1 MGHTVSIICQK
12 KDLNETNYEIVNGVS
27 IYRIF
32 YGLESRAEQSK
43 KSGFV
48 LKLLQKIRFIKN
60 LPFFPITNLSY
71 ARSIYKTAINIHKT
85 NPVDVFVSV
94 TQLVDHIHSGILF
107 KKKNPST
114 KIFIYSL
121 DALSSGYVSNL
132 KKYKRYFQSKMKKY
146 EISALKQCDFFFA
159 MESHKSYIANNDFYK
174 PFTDKI
180 IYTDIPLYIPR
191 DQSLVKEKKEPK
203 KIVYTGN
210 MTYLDSKFIKRLA
223 SSLNNF
229 DFLFVGNHAYTF
241 AKELEKCNNIKVMGP
256 VSHDKILSTQNSAAY
271 LLAFDTAS
279 SSMIPGK
286 IFEYF
291 SAKKPVIFCSM
302 NQQCSYINYLD
313 KYENYI
319 FIRTDYDEEKIVEVF
334 SSFIQSNGNDA
345 DEAFAKNTP
354 YFTAT
359 LFEKYSIF

>member
-1 MGHTVSIICQK
+1 
-12 KDLNETNYEIVNGVS
+12 
-27 IYRIF
+27 
-32 YGLESRAEQSK
+32 
-43 KSGFV
+43 
-48 LKLLQKIRFIKN
+48 
-60 LPFFPITNLSY
+60 
-71 ARSIYKTAINIHKT
+71 
-85 NPVDVFVSV
+85 
-94 TQLVDHIHSGILF
+94 
-107 KKKNPST
+107 
-114 KIFIYSL
+114 
-121 DALSSGYVSNL
+121 
-132 KKYKRYFQSKMKKY
+132 
-146 EISALKQCDFFFA
+146 
-159 MESHKSYIANNDFYK
+159 
-174 PFTDKI
+174 
-180 IYTDIPLYIPR
+180 
-191 DQSLVKEKKEPK
+191 
-203 KIVYTGN
+203 

-334 SSFIQSNGNDA
+334 LHSFNQMVMTPMKPSLKTRHILLLL
-345 DEAFAKNTP
+345 FLKNTLFSNNP
-354 YFTAT
+354 FYYF
-359 LFEKYSIF
+359 F